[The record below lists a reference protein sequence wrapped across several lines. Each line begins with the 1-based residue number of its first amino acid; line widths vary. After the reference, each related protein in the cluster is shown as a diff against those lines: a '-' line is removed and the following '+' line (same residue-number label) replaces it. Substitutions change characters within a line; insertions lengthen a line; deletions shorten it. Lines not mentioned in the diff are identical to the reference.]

1 MSAADGM
8 VVDSEARRR
17 AVLGA
22 LDAIHDP
29 CSVSIGHPIGL
40 VGMGIIDRVDIDGG
54 AIAVSVLPTF
64 PDCLFRGV
72 FEEKIETRLRQLD
85 WCRSVKVTFC
95 PPDQGWDE
103 SRMTPEALRL
113 LGRKPKARRSER
125 AS

>member
-1 MSAADGM
+1 VSATVTMAA
-8 VVDSEARRR
+8 DSEAHRRD
-17 AVLGA
+17 VPGA

-40 VGMGIIDRVDIDGG
+40 VGMGIIDRIDIDGG
-54 AIAVSVLPTF
+54 AVAVSVLPTF

-72 FEEKIETRLRQLD
+72 FEEKIETRLRQLA

-95 PPDQGWDE
+95 PADQSWDE

-113 LGRKPKARRSER
+113 LGRKPKAGPGEPTS
-125 AS
+125 